1 LPIRALIHAV
11 GALSDTQEQRM
22 FLKDLIRA
30 ALAWRRAENRT
41 VRSDSPGLTVWADL
55 ARLEQLVAHDTEEL
69 PILFT
74 LMNPGGRDFGT
85 DVAAFIDH
93 CCERQVLRVAAP
105 VTAVGIEATVSGD
118 YRDGG
123 FLIMVTIA
131 DRITVASGQLIPE
144 VFRDADDLP
153 RKVLA
158 VVVDIADHAYREFLH
173 TAATLTGSAS

>member
-1 LPIRALIHAV
+1 
-11 GALSDTQEQRM
+11 M
-22 FLKDLIRA
+22 FLKALVRA
-30 ALAWRRAENRT
+30 ALRWRHAENRP
-41 VRSDSPGLTVWADL
+41 VRSPGPGLTVWADL
-55 ARLEQLVAHDTEEL
+55 TRLDQLVTADSDTDEL
-69 PILFT
+69 PTLFA

-93 CCERQVLRVAAP
+93 CWEQQILRVAAP
-105 VTAVGIEATVSGD
+105 VIAVGIEATVSGD

-123 FLIMVTIA
+123 FLVMVTVA

-158 VVVDIADHAYREFLH
+158 LVVDIADHSYREFLR
-173 TAATLTGSAS
+173 TAADLTGIPS

>member
-1 LPIRALIHAV
+1 M

-30 ALAWRRAENRT
+30 ARACRRAENRT

-55 ARLEQLVAHDTEEL
+55 ARLDQLMDGDPDDL
-69 PILFT
+69 PALFT

-93 CCERQVLRVAAP
+93 CSEQQVLRVAAP

-123 FLIMVTIA
+123 FLVMVTIA
-131 DRITVASGQLIPE
+131 DQITVASGQLIPE
-144 VFRDADDLP
+144 VFRDAADLP

-158 VVVDIADHAYREFLH
+158 VVVDIADHAYRELLR
-173 TAATLTGSAS
+173 TAAELTGSAS